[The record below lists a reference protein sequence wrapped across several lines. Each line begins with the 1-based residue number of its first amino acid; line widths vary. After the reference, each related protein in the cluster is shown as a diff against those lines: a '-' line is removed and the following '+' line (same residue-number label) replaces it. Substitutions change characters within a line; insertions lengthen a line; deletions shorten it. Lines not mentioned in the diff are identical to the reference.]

1 MSCNC
6 SGLFICFTGKK
17 KKEDC
22 GYLESTEEI
31 ATNNLRVFSYN
42 SLRSATLNFH
52 PANKIGGGG
61 FGVVH
66 KGTLRDGTQVAIKSL
81 SAESKQGT
89 DEFKAEIKMISNV
102 CHPNLVEL
110 VGCCVEANHRIL
122 VYEYLENN
130 SLATALLGSKG
141 KHITMNWGA
150 RAAICL
156 GTANGIAFLHEE
168 AEPSIVHRDIKASN
182 ILLAADLQPKIGD
195 FGLAKLFPDNVTHV
209 STRVAGTLGYLAP
222 EYAQLGQLTKKA
234 DVYSYGVLLLEIISG
249 RSSSKAAFGEDLLL
263 LVEWA
268 WKLQT
273 EERLLEL
280 VDPELADYPDDE
292 VLRFTKVALF
302 CTQLAASQRPTM
314 LQVVEMLSRNVH
326 LNDKA
331 LTEPGVYRTR
341 STTSHRSGGSGGGND
356 SSSSGKDPK
365 RKQTVFNPSI
375 GSDVVSSSDSITQ
388 MFPR

>member
-1 MSCNC
+1 MSCC
-6 SGLFICFTGKK
+6 CDCYGLFSCFTSNEKDRGH
-17 KKEDC
+17 
-22 GYLESTEEI
+22 LAPPEEI

-89 DEFKAEIKMISNV
+89 NEFKAEIKMISNV
-102 CHPNLVEL
+102 RHPNLVEL

-141 KHITMNWGA
+141 KHIPMDWPT

-156 GTANGIAFLHEE
+156 GTATGIA
-168 AEPSIVHRDIKASN
+168 DIKASN
-182 ILLAADLQPKIGD
+182 ILLAANLQPKIGD

-249 RSSSKAAFGEDLLL
+249 RSSSKAAFGEELLV
-263 LVEWA
+263 LVEW
-268 WKLQT
+268 
-273 EERLLEL
+273 
-280 VDPELADYPDDE
+280 D
-292 VLRFTKVALF
+292 
-302 CTQLAASQRPTM
+302 
-314 LQVVEMLSRNVH
+314 
-326 LNDKA
+326 
-331 LTEPGVYRTR
+331 
-341 STTSHRSGGSGGGND
+341 
-356 SSSSGKDPK
+356 
-365 RKQTVFNPSI
+365 
-375 GSDVVSSSDSITQ
+375 
-388 MFPR
+388 